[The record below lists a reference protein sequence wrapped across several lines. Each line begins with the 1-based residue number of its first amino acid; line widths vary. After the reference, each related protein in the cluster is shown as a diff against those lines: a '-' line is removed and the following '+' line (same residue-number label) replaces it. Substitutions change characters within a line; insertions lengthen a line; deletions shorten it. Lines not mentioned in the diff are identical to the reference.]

1 MANQISMSQKESI
14 AALHAQG
21 VSNRQIAAL
30 LNLHRDTVNRHVR
43 LLKTENRP
51 EAPLGDFSGI
61 TPVDSVQPGCAERVE
76 LAGGGEVAECSILR
90 PGASPPGATAGELN
104 SDVIWEET
112 EVVMPGPQSPLTSG
126 HSSPAEIS

>member
-1 MANQISMSQKESI
+1 MANQIGMSQKQSI

-30 LNLHRDTVNRHVR
+30 LNLHRDTVNLHVR

-61 TPVDSVQPGCAERVE
+61 TPVDIPSSRSVPLGLSW
-76 LAGGGEVAECSILR
+76 LAAKR
-90 PGASPPGATAGELN
+90 WP
-104 SDVIWEET
+104 
-112 EVVMPGPQSPLTSG
+112 SG
-126 HSSPAEIS
+126 QF